1 MKNLSLKVSILVLT
15 LLLGAVASFA
25 QSEAVLSGVITDTGG
40 EPLPGAS
47 VTLMET
53 KTPFGVVTDVD
64 GKFSITVPV
73 NSTVEVSFLGFV
85 SQTFRVKS
93 SQKIHVSLVEDENVL
108 DDVVVVGFGTQKKE
122 SVVGAVAAMKP

>member
-1 MKNLSLKVSILVLT
+1 MKSLSLKVSLLVLT
-15 LLLGAVASFA
+15 LLLGAVTSFA

-64 GKFSITVPV
+64 GKSP
-73 NSTVEVSFLGFV
+73 
-85 SQTFRVKS
+85 
-93 SQKIHVSLVEDENVL
+93 
-108 DDVVVVGFGTQKKE
+108 
-122 SVVGAVAAMKP
+122 

>member
-1 MKNLSLKVSILVLT
+1 MKNLSLKVSLLVLT

-85 SQTFRVKS
+85 SDLPCEVIS
-93 SQKIHVSLVEDENVL
+93 EDTCL
-108 DDVVVVGFGTQKKE
+108 FG
-122 SVVGAVAAMKP
+122 GG

>member
-1 MKNLSLKVSILVLT
+1 MKNLSLKVSLLVLT

-85 SQTFRVKS
+85 SQTFRVK
-93 SQKIHVSLVEDENVL
+93 
-108 DDVVVVGFGTQKKE
+108 
-122 SVVGAVAAMKP
+122 